1 MKKTLIILILNIL
14 ISTFSYANDSQNTKE
29 TTAISNQ
36 LKTLQELYKS
46 GAISGYEYEKEKK
59 KFKGNKR
66 EKLLTLKELE
76 LLQIDPFFLI

>member
-1 MKKTLIILILNIL
+1 MKKVFIIIILNIL

-29 TTAISNQ
+29 NTTISDQ

-59 KFKGNKR
+59 KI
-66 EKLLTLKELE
+66 LKK
-76 LLQIDPFFLI
+76 

>member
-1 MKKTLIILILNIL
+1 MKKTFIILIFNIL

-29 TTAISNQ
+29 NTTISDQ

-59 KFKGNKR
+59 KI
-66 EKLLTLKELE
+66 LKK
-76 LLQIDPFFLI
+76 

>member
-46 GAISGYEYEKEKK
+46 GAISGYEYENEKK
-59 KFKGNKR
+59 KNFKK
-66 EKLLTLKELE
+66 
-76 LLQIDPFFLI
+76 II